1 METIKAEVVHQELY
15 NMYLGYVAIL
25 IAEADSKKVA
35 MSSEGEAI
43 FEKLKTI
50 GAINTPTY
58 HKLYTLRT
66 NTEETNKKISEIE
79 GYYET
84 WKYFKD
90 KYPKSLI
97 ISFKDFISLSYKY
110 DLFSDKMSCYCKD
123 IPLDVLDNLSSVNS
137 DLFKFLN
144 NLDKYKYNRDH
155 PSYRNISSDNKELI
169 GSYLSENIKL
179 GELNRRW
186 SKVTRIDFYKGVK
199 SSIINEAKDSFTR
212 FPFIYSVY
220 NLEPFISND
229 HISTDSV
236 FRRIGINPRKVDVNS
251 VSVNGEGLMISDML
265 ISAPHDHFI
274 ENRNISINKLPYTY
288 QERIKLEDPLVFQL
302 LPFGV
307 LIHDKWGEVA
317 NDKIFGG
324 IQ

>member
-1 METIKAEVVHQELY
+1 MC
-15 NMYLGYVAIL
+15 
-25 IAEADSKKVA
+25 
-35 MSSEGEAI
+35 
-43 FEKLKTI
+43 
-50 GAINTPTY
+50 
-58 HKLYTLRT
+58 
-66 NTEETNKKISEIE
+66 SEIE

-110 DLFSDKMSCYCKD
+110 DLFSDKMAYYCKD

-137 DLFKFLN
+137 DLSKFLN
-144 NLDKYKYNRDH
+144 NLDKYKYIRDH
-155 PSYRNISSDNKELI
+155 SSYRNISSDNKKLI
-169 GSYLSENIKL
+169 RSYLSENIKL

-199 SSIINEAKDSFTR
+199 SSMINEAKDSFTR
-212 FPFIYSVY
+212 FPFVYSIY
-220 NLEPFISND
+220 NIEPFTNNG
-229 HISTDSV
+229 HISTDSI
-236 FRRIGINPRKVDVNS
+236 FRRIGINPRKVNDNS
-251 VSVNGEGLMISDML
+251 ASIIGDDLIMSEML
-265 ISAPHDHFI
+265 ISAPYDHFI

-288 QERIKLEDPLVFQL
+288 QEKIKLEDPLVFQL

>member
-25 IAEADSKKVA
+25 IAEAGSQKVA
-35 MSSEGEAI
+35 MSSEGEAV
-43 FEKLKTI
+43 FEKLKTL

-58 HKLYTLRT
+58 RKLYTLRT
-66 NTEETNKKISEIE
+66 NTEKTNEKISEIE
-79 GYYET
+79 EYYET

-110 DLFSDKMSCYCKD
+110 DLFSDKISCYCKD
-123 IPLDVLDNLSSVNS
+123 IPLDVLDNLSLVNS
-137 DLFKFLN
+137 DIVKFLN
-144 NLDKYKYNRDH
+144 RLDAYKYMESHSNYPAVP
-155 PSYRNISSDNKELI
+155 PSKKEVI
-169 GSYLSENIKL
+169 KSYLSENIKL

-186 SKVTRIDFYKGVK
+186 SRVSRIDFYKGVK
-199 SSIINEAKDSFTR
+199 SSTITEAKDSFTR
-212 FPFIYSVY
+212 FPFVYSTY
-220 NLEPFISND
+220 NIEPFTNNG
-229 HISTDSV
+229 HISTDSI
-236 FRRIGINPRKVDVNS
+236 FRRIGINPRKVNDNS
-251 VSVNGEGLMISDML
+251 ASIIGDDLIMSEML
-265 ISAPHDHFI
+265 ISAPYDHFI
-274 ENRNISINKLPYTY
+274 ENRNISVNKLPYTY
-288 QERIKLEDPLVFQL
+288 QEKIKLEDPLVFQL

-324 IQ
+324 L